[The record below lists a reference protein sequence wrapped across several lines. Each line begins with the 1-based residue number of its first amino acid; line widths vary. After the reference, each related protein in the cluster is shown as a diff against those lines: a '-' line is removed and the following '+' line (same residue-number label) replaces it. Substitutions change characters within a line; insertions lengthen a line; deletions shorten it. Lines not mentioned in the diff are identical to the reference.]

1 MEGFDAQLLARLPLA
16 QGMIELFDHV
26 LDDALCG
33 EVFDA
38 HRGRCYQDAL
48 TFPTL
53 VRVIRDA
60 LVLHGGSANRAI
72 GDAVDTGR
80 LGAAPSGVYRKL
92 ANLPPAL
99 SQALLRRGT
108 QRLALLAADGGTART
123 LPTCL
128 DDLDVIVIDGK
139 QLKKAAK
146 RLLATRAYSSGS
158 LLGAKLLVA
167 LSLRSGLA
175 IAMNASEDGERN
187 DVPLVG
193 GLLEQMQMLRA
204 ADGGAAARPFL
215 FVADRQFADLNLPA
229 LFTAHDGDHFLLRCQ
244 KTLTFQGDPSRPE
257 QCGVDQEGRA
267 FTQAW
272 GWIGSTE
279 DQRQRRRRRYVRRIT
294 LSRPDQKDDDVILIT
309 DLLDE
314 SAYPAAD
321 LLGLY
326 RLRWTIEQ
334 AFQQVTEVFALAK
347 LIGSSPRGIIFQ
359 GALCLLI
366 YNLTLTIKGY
376 VAHAGQQQVSAV
388 STENLFYD
396 LSRELIAWSVLGG
409 DAPALPPP
417 APRDPA
423 AMRERLRTLLGKR
436 WNRRWLKK
444 SDKRPRT
451 PKEKR
456 PLPGGHASLWKLM
469 QAAKQ
474 QCAEKS

>member
-1 MEGFDAQLLARLPLA
+1 
-16 QGMIELFDHV
+16 MID
-26 LDDALCG
+26 
-33 EVFDA
+33 
-38 HRGRCYQDAL
+38 RCC
-48 TFPTL
+48 
-53 VRVIRDA
+53 
-60 LVLHGGSANRAI
+60 
-72 GDAVDTGR
+72 
-80 LGAAPSGVYRKL
+80 
-92 ANLPPAL
+92 
-99 SQALLRRGT
+99 
-108 QRLALLAADGGTART
+108 RLA
-123 LPTCL
+123 
-128 DDLDVIVIDGK
+128 V
-139 QLKKAAK
+139 
-146 RLLATRAYSSGS
+146 
-158 LLGAKLLVA
+158 
-167 LSLRSGLA
+167 
-175 IAMNASEDGERN
+175 AMNASEDGERN

-204 ADGGAAARPFL
+204 ATTVTNAATATAAAAAAAARPFL

-229 LFTAHDGDHFLLRCQ
+229 LFTKDGDHFLLRCQ
-244 KTLTFQGDPSRPE
+244 KTLTFQGDPSRPA
-257 QCGVDQEGRA
+257 QCGVDEAGRA
-267 FTQAW
+267 ITQAW

-294 LSRPDQKDDDVILIT
+294 LPRPAENDDDIILIT

-314 SAYPAAD
+314 STYPAAD

-347 LIGSSPRGIIFQ
+347 LIGASPRGIIFQ

-376 VAHAGQQQVSAV
+376 VAGAGQQQASAV

-409 DAPALPPP
+409 GGGGGAAPSLPPP
-417 APRDPA
+417 APREPA
-423 AMRERLRTLLGKR
+423 AMRQRLQILLGGR

-444 SDKRPRT
+444 ADKRPRK

-456 PLPGGHASLWKLM
+456 PLPGGHASVYKLM

-474 QCAEKS
+474 KRT